1 MMIDAGLQG
10 KTAVIT
16 GAGNR
21 SGIGS
26 AIASRLAACG
36 ANVVVTDLA
45 GGAEVAAGISRGS
58 LEVLEEI
65 AAGLR
70 ADHGVEALALPLDV
84 CDDAA
89 VGEAIASIGERFGRI
104 DALFNNAGTVF
115 GAPSPLH
122 EYDVEAWQRTLDV
135 NLTGT
140 LRVTKAAVPLM
151 LGAPA
156 AIVNTSSRAGKT
168 PAAVNGAYS
177 VSKAGMIMAT
187 KVMAVELAPHGI
199 RVNAICPGLILTD
212 LQKGNVALKAHLW
225 GLSLEEAEKKLLD
238 GVPLGR
244 MGTVEEVA
252 DLCVYLASE
261 RSSYI
266 TGQAINIGGG
276 LLVEL

>member
-1 MMIDAGLQG
+1 MWDAGLQG

-21 SGIGS
+21 TGIGS
-26 AIASRLAACG
+26 AIAGRLAACG

-45 GGAEVAAGISRGS
+45 GGPEVAEGISRGS

-65 AAGLR
+65 AAALR
-70 ADHGVEALALPLDV
+70 AEHGVEALALALDV
-84 CDDAA
+84 CDSAA
-89 VGEAIASIGERFGRI
+89 VGEAIATVGERFGRI

-115 GAPSPLH
+115 GAAHPLH
-122 EYDVEAWQRTLDV
+122 EYDIEAWEKTFDV
-135 NLTGT
+135 NLTGM
-140 LRVTKAAVPLM
+140 LRVTQAAVPLM

-156 AIVNTSSRAGKT
+156 AIVNTSSRAGKA
-168 PAAVNGAYS
+168 PAPTNGAYS

-199 RVNAICPGLILTD
+199 RVNAICPGLIRTD
-212 LQKGNVALKAHLW
+212 LQKGNVALRAHLW
-225 GLSLEEAEKKLLD
+225 GLSLEEAEKKMLES
-238 GVPLGR
+238 VPLRR

-252 DLCVYLASE
+252 DLCVFLASE

-276 LLVEL
+276 MLVEL

>member
-1 MMIDAGLQG
+1 MKNQFSYQG
-10 KTAVIT
+10 KRVVIT
-16 GAGNR
+16 GAY
-21 SGIGS
+21 SGVGAATVELLSSLGAAEIIALDIKEPQGPITRYIQTNMGDPA
-26 AIASRLAACG
+26 AI
-36 ANVVVTDLA
+36 
-45 GGAEVAAGISRGS
+45 
-58 LEVLEEI
+58 
-65 AAGLR
+65 
-70 ADHGVEALALPLDV
+70 
-84 CDDAA
+84 DAA
-89 VGEAIASIGERFGRI
+89 AVSIDGPI
-104 DALFNNAGTVF
+104 DALFNNAGSVF
-115 GAPSPLH
+115 GVPSPLH

-168 PAAVNGAYS
+168 PAATNGAYS

-199 RVNAICPGLILTD
+199 RVNAICPGLIRTD

-225 GLSLEEAEKKLLD
+225 GLSLEEAEKKMLE

-252 DLCVYLASE
+252 DLCVFLASE

-276 LLVEL
+276 LIVEL